1 MPGIR
6 DREELVLLKPETW
19 NLKPSWG
26 DTMGTATGFM
36 EYSRKENPFRDVKE
50 RLSDYE
56 DLHVAQPAEERF
68 CQASRCMNCGVPF
81 CQSGF
86 GCPLHNLIPEWN
98 DLLCR
103 GQEQEALERLLET
116 APFPE
121 FTGRVCPALCEKACN
136 LSEEGGVTNRD
147 NELYLIEKGF
157 EQGWVRPR
165 TPKTRTGKHVA
176 VVGSGPS
183 GLAAADLLNRLGH
196 QVTVYE
202 RADRAGGLLTYG
214 IPNMK
219 LPKGIVERRIHLM
232 EAEGITFR
240 LNTDADPEKL
250 GNADA
255 VVLCGGARK
264 PRSLNVENADAKGV
278 YFAVDFLTETTK
290 RLLAGEDNRL
300 ACGKHVLVIGG
311 GDTGNDC
318 VGTVLRQGCASV
330 TQLEMMPAP
339 PEFRT
344 PGNPWPEW
352 PRTLRTD
359 YGQMEAAEVQGNDP
373 RVYETTVKRVIIDA
387 GGQMTAAETVK
398 LHRTPDGKMA
408 PVEGSEQ
415 TLPCD
420 LMLIAAGF
428 VGCDE
433 KTREAF
439 SLSADSRGR
448 LLPEDQ
454 SHYLGGKLFSA
465 GDMRTGQSLVVR
477 ALADG
482 RAAARE
488 TDRYLRK

>member
-1 MPGIR
+1 
-6 DREELVLLKPETW
+6 
-19 NLKPSWG
+19 
-26 DTMGTATGFM
+26 MGTVTGFM
-36 EYSRKENPFRDVKE
+36 EYSRKENPFRDVAK

-56 DLHVAQPAEERF
+56 DLHIPQDTEERT

-81 CQSGF
+81 CQSSF

-136 LSEEGGVTNRD
+136 LADESVTNRD
-147 NELYLIEKGF
+147 NERYLIEKGY
-157 EQGWVRPR
+157 ENGWIRPR
-165 TPKTRTGKHVA
+165 IPETRTGKQVA
-176 VVGSGPS
+176 VAGSGPS

-196 QVTVYE
+196 EVTVFE
-202 RADRAGGLLTYG
+202 RADRPGGLLTYG

-219 LPKGIVERRIHLM
+219 LPKEIVERRIRLM
-232 EAEGITFR
+232 EEEGVAFR
-240 LNTDADPEKL
+240 LNTEANPDELAKF
-250 GNADA
+250 DA

-264 PRSLNVENADAKGV
+264 PRSLNVEHMDAKGV
-278 YFAVDFLTETTK
+278 RFAVDFLTETTK

-300 ACGKHVLVIGG
+300 ADGKHVLVIGG

-330 TQLEMMPAP
+330 TQIEMMPAP
-339 PEFRT
+339 PEYRT

-359 YGQMEAAEVQGNDP
+359 YGQMEAAAVQGSDP
-373 RVYETTVKRVIIDA
+373 RVYETTVKQIIT
-387 GGQMTAAETVK
+387 GEEGQIVAAETVK
-398 LHRTPDGKMA
+398 LRRTPEGKME

-415 TLPCD
+415 KMLCD

-439 SLSADSRGR
+439 ALSADARGR
-448 LLPEDQ
+448 LLPENQ
-454 SHYLGGKLFSA
+454 SHFLGGKLFSA

-477 ALADG
+477 AIADG

-488 TDRYLRK
+488 VNEWLAGL

>member
-1 MPGIR
+1 
-6 DREELVLLKPETW
+6 
-19 NLKPSWG
+19 
-26 DTMGTATGFM
+26 MGTSTGFLD
-36 EYSRKENPFRDVKE
+36 YSRKENPFRPVSE

-56 DLHVAQPAEERF
+56 DLHIAYPSEERL

-81 CQSGF
+81 CQSSY

-103 GQEQEALERLLET
+103 DLEQEALERLLET

-136 LSEEGGVTNRD
+136 LEQNAVTNRD

-157 EQGWVRPR
+157 QQGWI
-165 TPKTRTGKHVA
+165 TRRIPGVQTGKRVA

-196 QVTVYE
+196 HVTVFE
-202 RADRAGGLLTYG
+202 RAERPGGLLMYG

-219 LPKGIVERRIHLM
+219 LPKTVVERRIRLM
-232 EAEGITFR
+232 ESEGVDFRVNTEASPDITEQF
-240 LNTDADPEKL
+240 
-250 GNADA
+250 DA
-255 VVLCGGARK
+255 VLLCGGARK
-264 PRSLNVENADAKGV
+264 PRSLSVEHMDAQGV
-278 YFAVDFLTETTK
+278 YFAVDFLSKTTRK
-290 RLLAGEDNRL
+290 LLAGEDTCL
-300 ACGKHVLVIGG
+300 AKGKHVLVVGG

-339 PEFRT
+339 PECRT
-344 PGNPWPEW
+344 SGNPWPEW

-359 YGQMEAAEVQGNDP
+359 YGQLEAETVQGNDP
-373 RVYETTVKRVIIDA
+373 RIYETTVKQI
-387 GGQMTAAETVK
+387 MTDDRNTVTAVETVK
-398 LHRTPDGKMA
+398 LHRTPEGKME
-408 PVEGSEQ
+408 PVAGSER
-415 TLPCD
+415 TVPCD

-433 KTREAF
+433 STRESFA
-439 SLSADSRGR
+439 LSTDARGR
-448 LLPEDQ
+448 LLPEDG
-454 SHYLGGKLFSA
+454 SHYLGGNLFSA

-488 TDRYLRK
+488 VAAYLA